1 MLLDFRFLI
10 TVIFASSLCSSVTG
24 FAILRRDNFN
34 AEKDIVNDN
43 GEHWDGSAAQLLQH
57 QFHPADNQ
65 KAQPEWLR
73 VMPLG
78 ASITRGLTSTP
89 EDGYRKA
96 LREHFVSLGHN
107 VNMVG
112 SQ

>member
-1 MLLDFRFLI
+1 MLLNNRWLIGAIAALSLLTSIHGRAIVPRDDF
-10 TVIFASSLCSSVTG
+10 
-24 FAILRRDNFN
+24 NPQ
-34 AEKDIVNDN
+34 KDIVN
-43 GEHWDGSAAQLLQH
+43 GKGVHWDGSASQLLEN
-57 QFHPADNQ
+57 FHPLNNQ
-65 KAQPEWLR
+65 KAKPGWLR

-78 ASITRGLTSTP
+78 ASITRGLKSTP

-96 LREHFVSLGHN
+96 LREHLVSLGHS

>member
-1 MLLDFRFLI
+1 MLLDNRLLVGAI
-10 TVIFASSLCSSVTG
+10 AALSLLTSAGARAVY
-24 FAILRRDNFN
+24 RRDDFDPQ
-34 AEKDIVNDN
+34 KDIVNDK
-43 GEHWDGSAAQLLQH
+43 GVHWDGSASQLLED
-57 QFHPADNQ
+57 FHPTNNQ
-65 KAQPEWLR
+65 KAKPEWLR

-78 ASITRGLTSTP
+78 ASITRGLKSTP

-96 LREHFVSLGHN
+96 LREHLVSLGHN